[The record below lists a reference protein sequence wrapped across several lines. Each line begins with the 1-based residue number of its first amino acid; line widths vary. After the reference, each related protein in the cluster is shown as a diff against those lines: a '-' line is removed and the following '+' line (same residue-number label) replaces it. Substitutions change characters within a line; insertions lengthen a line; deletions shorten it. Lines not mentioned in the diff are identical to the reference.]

1 MRNAFN
7 ALVIASAF
15 ALLVP
20 DNRAQ
25 ALSAADFTRTTASV
39 SAPVVIT
46 TPAISERT
54 SQDSPQQSTEFTW
67 LLALGFLGVVVSR
80 RLRAD

>member
-1 MRNAFN
+1 MRNVFN

-25 ALSAADFTRTTASV
+25 AVSAADFTRLPATVSV
-39 SAPVVIT
+39 PAFMSAPAV
-46 TPAISERT
+46 SEQS
-54 SQDSPQQSTEFTW
+54 SQDSPPQAPEYTW